1 MLAVS
6 YPKTTK
12 DYQILPSIVSFS
24 YHKVICSQAIRPSY
38 RIKNREYLQSM
49 TISTPHYTISSST
62 LISTSVSPPLT
73 KETIK
78 SKIMMITF
86 IQCITLGFLKH
97 SISIFIGFI
106 LIRVERPPPPYLYVS
121 IGLSSV
127 TKLYIL
133 LSPKENQKP

>member
-1 MLAVS
+1 
-6 YPKTTK
+6 
-12 DYQILPSIVSFS
+12 
-24 YHKVICSQAIRPSY
+24 
-38 RIKNREYLQSM
+38 M

-97 SISIFIGFI
+97 SISIFIGIIGFI

>member
-1 MLAVS
+1 
-6 YPKTTK
+6 
-12 DYQILPSIVSFS
+12 
-24 YHKVICSQAIRPSY
+24 
-38 RIKNREYLQSM
+38 M

-97 SISIFIGFI
+97 SISIFIGNI
-106 LIRVERPPPPYLYVS
+106 GVYTYKGRKPPPPYLYVS

>member
-12 DYQILPSIVSFS
+12 DYQILPSIVFFS
-24 YHKVICSQAIRPSY
+24 YHKVICSRAIGY
-38 RIKNREYLQSM
+38 IRIKNREYLQSM

-97 SISIFIGFI
+97 SISMFIGFI
-106 LIRVERPPPPYLYVS
+106 LIRVESPPPPYLYVS

-127 TKLYIL
+127 TKLSIL

>member
-24 YHKVICSQAIRPSY
+24 YHEVICSRAIRH
-38 RIKNREYLQSM
+38 IKNREYLQSM